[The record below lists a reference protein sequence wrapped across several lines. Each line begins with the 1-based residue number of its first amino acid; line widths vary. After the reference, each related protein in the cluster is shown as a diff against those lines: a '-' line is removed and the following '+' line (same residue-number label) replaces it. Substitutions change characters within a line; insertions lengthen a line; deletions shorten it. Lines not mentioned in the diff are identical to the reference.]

1 MTAAVGAH
9 NFCSGHTK
17 GAILMT
23 NNRAGDAVKV
33 SRPAAARLE
42 LVGSLVERRLT
53 TCASVDTFVWVVLVE
68 RS

>member
-1 MTAAVGAH
+1 
-9 NFCSGHTK
+9 
-17 GAILMT
+17 MT